1 MTKPANNTHHN
12 ESSQVKFSGVPTD
25 SGEMVNVQCAVQP
38 PMPCMTIVIHGVND
52 NGLAY
57 RNIDNGI
64 CKGLN
69 TRLGRTDLTPHQ
81 WGVEASDTDDK
92 INLAAESCAIQ
103 SPGRSPIIPFY
114 WGYRPVDY
122 DKYHADQVKYK
133 QALDEKGDQADLPYD
148 AYVRPDAA
156 NQRDKSIGERDNYD
170 NPLKKNKIKGGG
182 PFPNATNNIPDMYGP
197 GSKSLGNWIGM
208 KQTQS
213 GDDYSSF
220 IHENPHRIYYVH
232 AAQRLAKLILQ
243 VRQDPHYS
251 QDTINII
258 AHSQGTIITMLAQ
271 FMVAEEGSKPADCII
286 LNNSPYGV
294 EDTFVERLQRE
305 RGWGSVQGIQ
315 SKLGRE
321 QTLINFVQLMENE
334 KGRVYS
340 EQELIEKGVLV
351 LKEGQSP
358 WQSYSYPQD
367 NFGHVYNYFC
377 PYDNVVSLSNVQGF
391 GWQGIDDT
399 LLGRL
404 GDNFFQRVF
413 SKDYVAG
420 DEPKSFDL
428 KSDIIIRNTNTI
440 SPTGFSVPPSM
451 GHTASI
457 PIMNVNFDHRVRTI
471 NAPKVPEPVRF
482 ELEDLIPMGKEG
494 ERMFIQEYMKNGSA
508 AREVLPC
515 PESQKVTANPVREL
529 AYENSSP
536 LARSLATS
544 SPLSGRLTSEELQQL
559 SAQHPEM
566 DIISA
571 NYSVIDG
578 NRVIIASRHITEDDA
593 RAALD
598 KKPKNSQQEYL
609 TESKQHSAIMN
620 NPQVPEKI
628 MAYDLAVGMCACF
641 ADKDFW
647 HKLLYTA
654 DWKNSQSED
663 LDAVNYY
670 KDGILPFSI
679 KKAMNKPLTLL
690 PKGVVNDYLAVV
702 YQPGYHSQFTTKNQG
717 LQWPMP
723 DPDLSKPKV

>member
-122 DKYHADQVKYK
+122 DKYHADQVEYK
-133 QALDEKGDQADLPYD
+133 QALHEKGDQADLPYD

-170 NPLKKNKIKGGG
+170 NPLKKSKIKGGG

-232 AAQRLAKLILQ
+232 AAQRLADLIIQ
-243 VRQDPHYS
+243 VRGDPHYS

-271 FMVAEEGSKPADCII
+271 FMVAEQNLKPADCII

-305 RGWGSVQGIQ
+305 RGWDSVQGIQ
-315 SKLGRE
+315 SKQGRE
-321 QTLINFVQLMENE
+321 QTLINFVQLMEEE

-351 LKEGQSP
+351 LKEGKSP

-399 LLGRL
+399 LLARL

-428 KSDIIIRNTNTI
+428 IPKVTESDIGIGNSRPY
-440 SPTGFSVPPSM
+440 SPVGFSVRTPA
-451 GHTASI
+451 GRTASM
-457 PIMNVNFDHRVRTI
+457 PVANVNFGDRVRTV

-494 ERMFIQEYMKNGSA
+494 ERMFIQEYMKTDPDAQG
-508 AREVLPC
+508 LYPC
-515 PESQKVTANPVREL
+515 PPALINASNL
-529 AYENSSP
+529 S
-536 LARSLATS
+536 RSLT
-544 SPLSGRLTSEELQQL
+544 PDELQHL
-559 SAQHPEM
+559 SAQHPEAEF
-566 DIISA
+566 ISA
-571 NYSVIDG
+571 RFLIDMYSGKKTIL
-578 NRVIIASRHITEDDA
+578 ALRHSTEDDA

-598 KKPKNSQQEYL
+598 KKQKNSQLEYL

-647 HKLLYTA
+647 HKLLYRA
-654 DWKNSQSED
+654 DWKNSQSKN

-670 KDGILPFSI
+670 QTGLLPELI
-679 KKAMNKPLTLL
+679 KPAMNKPYKFM

-723 DPDLSKPKV
+723 DPDFSKPKV

>member
-122 DKYHADQVKYK
+122 DKYHADQVEYK
-133 QALDEKGDQADLPYD
+133 QALHEKGDQADLPYD

-170 NPLKKNKIKGGG
+170 NPLKKSKIKGGG

-208 KQTQS
+208 TQTQS

-305 RGWGSVQGIQ
+305 RGWDSVQGIQ
-315 SKLGRE
+315 SKQGRE
-321 QTLINFVQLMENE
+321 QTLINFVQLMEE
-334 KGRVYS
+334 GKGRVYS

-351 LKEGQSP
+351 LKEGKSP
-358 WQSYSYPQD
+358 WQSYNYPQD

-399 LLGRL
+399 LLARL

-428 KSDIIIRNTNTI
+428 IPKVTESDIGIGNSRPY
-440 SPTGFSVPPSM
+440 SPVGFSVRTPA
-451 GHTASI
+451 GQTASM
-457 PIMNVNFDHRVRTI
+457 PVANVNFGDRVRTI

-494 ERMFIQEYMKNGSA
+494 ERMFIQEYMKTDPDVQG
-508 AREVLPC
+508 LYPC
-515 PESQKVTANPVREL
+515 PPTLINASNL
-529 AYENSSP
+529 S
-536 LARSLATS
+536 RSLT
-544 SPLSGRLTSEELQQL
+544 PDELQQL
-559 SAQHPEM
+559 SAQHPEAEF
-566 DIISA
+566 ISA
-571 NYSVIDG
+571 RFLIDMYSGKKTVL
-578 NRVIIASRHITEDDA
+578 ALRHSTEDDA

-598 KKPKNSQQEYL
+598 KKQKNSQQEYL

-628 MAYDLAVGMCACF
+628 MAYDLAIGMCACF

-647 HKLLYTA
+647 HRLLYRA

-663 LDAVNYY
+663 HYAVNYY
-670 KDGILPFSI
+670 QTGLLPEPI
-679 KKAMNKPLTLL
+679 KPAMNKPYKFM

>member
-122 DKYHADQVKYK
+122 DKYHADQVEYK
-133 QALDEKGDQADLPYD
+133 QALHEKGDQADLPYD

-170 NPLKKNKIKGGG
+170 NPLKKSKIKGGG

-208 KQTQS
+208 TQTQS

-232 AAQRLAKLILQ
+232 AAQRLADLIIQ
-243 VRQDPHYS
+243 VRGDPHYS

-271 FMVAEEGSKPADCII
+271 FMVAEQNLKPADCII

-305 RGWGSVQGIQ
+305 RGWDSVQGIQ
-315 SKLGRE
+315 SKQGRE
-321 QTLINFVQLMENE
+321 QTLINFVQLMEEE

-351 LKEGQSP
+351 LKEGKSP

-399 LLGRL
+399 LLARL

-428 KSDIIIRNTNTI
+428 IPKVTESDIGIGNSRPY
-440 SPTGFSVPPSM
+440 SPVGFSVRTPA
-451 GHTASI
+451 GQTASM
-457 PIMNVNFDHRVRTI
+457 PVANVNFGDRVRTV

-494 ERMFIQEYMKNGSA
+494 ERMFIQEYMKTDPDAQG
-508 AREVLPC
+508 LYPC
-515 PESQKVTANPVREL
+515 PPALINASNL
-529 AYENSSP
+529 S
-536 LARSLATS
+536 RSLT
-544 SPLSGRLTSEELQQL
+544 PDELQHL
-559 SAQHPEM
+559 SAQHPEAEF
-566 DIISA
+566 ISA
-571 NYSVIDG
+571 RFLIDMYSGKKTIL
-578 NRVIIASRHITEDDA
+578 ALRHSTEDDA

-598 KKPKNSQQEYL
+598 KKQKNSQLEYL

-647 HKLLYTA
+647 HKLLYRA
-654 DWKNSQSED
+654 DWKNSQSKN

-670 KDGILPFSI
+670 QMGLLPKDI
-679 KKAMNKPLTLL
+679 KLAMNKPYKFM

-702 YQPGYHSQFTTKNQG
+702 YQPGYNSQFTTKNQG

>member
-122 DKYHADQVKYK
+122 DKYHADQVEYK
-133 QALDEKGDQADLPYD
+133 QALHEKGDQADLPYD

-170 NPLKKNKIKGGG
+170 NPLKKSKIKGGG

-232 AAQRLAKLILQ
+232 AAQRLANLILQ
-243 VRQDPHYS
+243 VRRDQNYGH
-251 QDTINII
+251 DTINII

-271 FMVAEEGSKPADCII
+271 FMVIEGGFNPADCII

-305 RGWGSVQGIQ
+305 RGWDSVQGIQ
-315 SKLGRE
+315 SKQGRE
-321 QTLINFVQLMENE
+321 QTLINFVQLMEKE

-351 LKEGQSP
+351 LKEGKSP

-399 LLGRL
+399 LLARL

-428 KSDIIIRNTNTI
+428 IPKVTESDIGIGNSRPY
-440 SPTGFSVPPSM
+440 SPVGFSVRTPA
-451 GHTASI
+451 GQTASM
-457 PIMNVNFDHRVRTI
+457 PVANVNFGDRVRTI

-494 ERMFIQEYMKNGSA
+494 ERMFIQEYMKTDPDVQG
-508 AREVLPC
+508 LYPC
-515 PESQKVTANPVREL
+515 PPTLINASNL
-529 AYENSSP
+529 S
-536 LARSLATS
+536 RSLT
-544 SPLSGRLTSEELQQL
+544 PDELQQL
-559 SAQHPEM
+559 SAQHPEAEF
-566 DIISA
+566 ISA
-571 NYSVIDG
+571 RFLIDMYSGKKTVL
-578 NRVIIASRHITEDDA
+578 ALRHSTEDDA
-593 RAALD
+593 RTALD
-598 KKPKNSQQEYL
+598 KEQKNSQQEYL

-670 KDGILPFSI
+670 QMGLLPKDI
-679 KKAMNKPLTLL
+679 KLAMNKPYKFM

>member
-122 DKYHADQVKYK
+122 DKYHADQVTYK
-133 QALDEKGDQADLPYD
+133 QALHEKGDQADLPYD

-170 NPLKKNKIKGGG
+170 NPLKKSKIKGGG

-315 SKLGRE
+315 SKQGRE
-321 QTLINFVQLMENE
+321 QTLINFVQLMEKE

-428 KSDIIIRNTNTI
+428 IPKVTESDIGIGNSRPY
-440 SPTGFSVPPSM
+440 SPVGFSVRTPA
-451 GHTASI
+451 GQTASM
-457 PIMNVNFDHRVRTI
+457 PVANVNFGDRVRTV

-494 ERMFIQEYMKNGSA
+494 ERMFIQEYMKTDPDAQG
-508 AREVLPC
+508 LYPC
-515 PESQKVTANPVREL
+515 PPALINASNL
-529 AYENSSP
+529 S
-536 LARSLATS
+536 RSLT
-544 SPLSGRLTSEELQQL
+544 PDELQQL
-559 SAQHPEM
+559 SAQHPEAEF
-566 DIISA
+566 ISA
-571 NYSVIDG
+571 RFLIDMYSGKKTVL
-578 NRVIIASRHITEDDA
+578 ALRHSTEDDA

-598 KKPKNSQQEYL
+598 KKQKNSQQEYL

-628 MAYDLAVGMCACF
+628 MSYDLAVGMCACF

-647 HKLLYTA
+647 HRLLYTA
-654 DWKNSQSED
+654 DWKNSQSEN

-670 KDGILPFSI
+670 QMGLLPELI
-679 KKAMNKPLTLL
+679 KPAMNKPYKFM

-702 YQPGYHSQFTTKNQG
+702 YQPGYHSQYTTKNQG

>member
-122 DKYHADQVKYK
+122 DKYHADQVEYK
-133 QALDEKGDQADLPYD
+133 QALHEKGDQADLPYD

-170 NPLKKNKIKGGG
+170 NPLKKSKIKGGG

-208 KQTQS
+208 TQTQS

-305 RGWGSVQGIQ
+305 RGWDSVQGIQ
-315 SKLGRE
+315 SKQGRE
-321 QTLINFVQLMENE
+321 QTLINFVQLMEKE

-351 LKEGQSP
+351 LKEGKSP
-358 WQSYSYPQD
+358 WQSYNYPQD

-399 LLGRL
+399 LLARL

-428 KSDIIIRNTNTI
+428 IPKVTESDIGIGNSRPY
-440 SPTGFSVPPSM
+440 SPVGFSVRTPA
-451 GHTASI
+451 GQTASM
-457 PIMNVNFDHRVRTI
+457 PVANVNFGDRVRTI

-494 ERMFIQEYMKNGSA
+494 ERMFIQEYMKTDPDVQG
-508 AREVLPC
+508 LYPC
-515 PESQKVTANPVREL
+515 PPTLINASNL
-529 AYENSSP
+529 S
-536 LARSLATS
+536 RSLT
-544 SPLSGRLTSEELQQL
+544 PDELQQL
-559 SAQHPEM
+559 SAQHPEAEF
-566 DIISA
+566 ISA
-571 NYSVIDG
+571 RFLIDMYSGKKTVL
-578 NRVIIASRHITEDDA
+578 ALRHSTEDDA

-598 KKPKNSQQEYL
+598 KKQKNSQQEYL

-628 MAYDLAVGMCACF
+628 MAYDLAIGMCACF

-647 HKLLYTA
+647 HRLLYRA

-663 LDAVNYY
+663 HYAVNYY
-670 KDGILPFSI
+670 QTGLLPEPI
-679 KKAMNKPLTLL
+679 KPAMNKPYKFM

>member
-1 MTKPANNTHHN
+1 M
-12 ESSQVKFSGVPTD
+12 
-25 SGEMVNVQCAVQP
+25 
-38 PMPCMTIVIHGVND
+38 
-52 NGLAY
+52 
-57 RNIDNGI
+57 
-64 CKGLN
+64 
-69 TRLGRTDLTPHQ
+69 
-81 WGVEASDTDDK
+81 
-92 INLAAESCAIQ
+92 
-103 SPGRSPIIPFY
+103 
-114 WGYRPVDY
+114 
-122 DKYHADQVKYK
+122 
-133 QALDEKGDQADLPYD
+133 
-148 AYVRPDAA
+148 
-156 NQRDKSIGERDNYD
+156 
-170 NPLKKNKIKGGG
+170 
-182 PFPNATNNIPDMYGP
+182 
-197 GSKSLGNWIGM
+197 
-208 KQTQS
+208 
-213 GDDYSSF
+213 
-220 IHENPHRIYYVH
+220 
-232 AAQRLAKLILQ
+232 
-243 VRQDPHYS
+243 
-251 QDTINII
+251 
-258 AHSQGTIITMLAQ
+258 
-271 FMVAEEGSKPADCII
+271 
-286 LNNSPYGV
+286 

-315 SKLGRE
+315 SKQGRE
-321 QTLINFVQLMENE
+321 QTLINFVQLMEEE

-351 LKEGQSP
+351 LKEGKSP

-428 KSDIIIRNTNTI
+428 KSDITIRNTNTI

-457 PIMNVNFDHRVRTI
+457 PIVNVNFGHRVRTV

-494 ERMFIQEYMKNGSA
+494 ERMSIQEYMKNGPY
-508 AREVLPC
+508 VQGLYPC
-515 PESQKVTANPVREL
+515 PPTLINASN
-529 AYENSSP
+529 
-536 LARSLATS
+536 
-544 SPLSGRLTSEELQQL
+544 LSRNLTPDELQQL
-559 SAQHPEM
+559 SAQHPEVEFA
-566 DIISA
+566 SA
-571 NYSVIDG
+571 RYLIDMYSGRKTVLALRY
-578 NRVIIASRHITEDDA
+578 NTEAEA

-598 KKPKNSQQEYL
+598 TKPKNKQQEYL

-647 HKLLYTA
+647 HKLLYRA
-654 DWKNSQSED
+654 DWKNRQSEN

-670 KDGILPFSI
+670 QTGFLPELI
-679 KKAMNKPLTLL
+679 KPAMNKPYKFM

-702 YQPGYHSQFTTKNQG
+702 YQPGYHSQYTTKNQG

>member
-122 DKYHADQVKYK
+122 DKYHADQVEYK
-133 QALDEKGDQADLPYD
+133 QALHEKGDQADLPYD

-170 NPLKKNKIKGGG
+170 NPLKKSKIKGGG

-243 VRQDPHYS
+243 IRQDPHYS

-315 SKLGRE
+315 SKQGRE
-321 QTLINFVQLMENE
+321 QTLINFVQLMEKE

-351 LKEGQSP
+351 LKEGKSP
-358 WQSYSYPQD
+358 WQNYSYPQD

-428 KSDIIIRNTNTI
+428 KSDITIRNTSTI

-451 GHTASI
+451 GQTASI
-457 PIMNVNFDHRVRTI
+457 PIVNVNFGHRVRTV

-494 ERMFIQEYMKNGSA
+494 ERMSIQEYMKNGPY
-508 AREVLPC
+508 VQGLYPC
-515 PESQKVTANPVREL
+515 PPTLINASNL
-529 AYENSSP
+529 S
-536 LARSLATS
+536 RSLT
-544 SPLSGRLTSEELQQL
+544 PDELQQL
-559 SAQHPEM
+559 SAQHPEVEFA
-566 DIISA
+566 SA
-571 NYSVIDG
+571 RYLIDMYSGKKTVLALRY
-578 NRVIIASRHITEDDA
+578 NTEAEA

-598 KKPKNSQQEYL
+598 TKPKNSQQEYL

-670 KDGILPFSI
+670 QMGLLPKDI
-679 KKAMNKPLTLL
+679 KLAMNKPYKFM

>member
-122 DKYHADQVKYK
+122 DKYHADQVEYK
-133 QALDEKGDQADLPYD
+133 QALHEKGDQADLPYD

-170 NPLKKNKIKGGG
+170 NPLKKSKIKGGG

-208 KQTQS
+208 TQTQS

-232 AAQRLAKLILQ
+232 AAQRLADLIIQ
-243 VRQDPHYS
+243 VRGDPHYS

-271 FMVAEEGSKPADCII
+271 FMVAEQNLKPADCII

-305 RGWGSVQGIQ
+305 RGWDSVQGIQ
-315 SKLGRE
+315 SKQGRE
-321 QTLINFVQLMENE
+321 QTLINFVQLMEEE

-351 LKEGQSP
+351 LKEGKSP

-399 LLGRL
+399 LLARL

-428 KSDIIIRNTNTI
+428 IPKVTESDIGIGNSRPY
-440 SPTGFSVPPSM
+440 SPVGFSVRTPA
-451 GHTASI
+451 GQTASM
-457 PIMNVNFDHRVRTI
+457 PVANVNFGDRVRTV

-494 ERMFIQEYMKNGSA
+494 ERMFIQEYMKTDPDAQG
-508 AREVLPC
+508 LYPC
-515 PESQKVTANPVREL
+515 PPALINASNL
-529 AYENSSP
+529 S
-536 LARSLATS
+536 RSLT
-544 SPLSGRLTSEELQQL
+544 PDELQHL
-559 SAQHPEM
+559 SAQHPEAEF
-566 DIISA
+566 ISA
-571 NYSVIDG
+571 RFLIDMYSGKKTIL
-578 NRVIIASRHITEDDA
+578 ALRHSTEDDA

-598 KKPKNSQQEYL
+598 KKQKNSQLEYL

-647 HKLLYTA
+647 HKLLYRA
-654 DWKNSQSED
+654 DWKNSQSKN

-670 KDGILPFSI
+670 QMGLLPKDI
-679 KKAMNKPLTLL
+679 KLAMNKPYKFM